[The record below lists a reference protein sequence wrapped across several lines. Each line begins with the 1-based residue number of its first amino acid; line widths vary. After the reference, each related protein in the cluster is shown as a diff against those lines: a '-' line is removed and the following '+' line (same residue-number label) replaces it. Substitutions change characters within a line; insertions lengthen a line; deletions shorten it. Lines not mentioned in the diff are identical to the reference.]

1 MTENKMTIGSVLVTG
16 GTGFLGVHLVKKLL
30 KRYTDI
36 TIRTISR
43 NENEIQKAIRV
54 FNSDRVEPILGDIRD
69 SNPLKDA
76 MKGIDCLVHLAA
88 MKHVDLCEMD
98 PLEATSINVVGTMN
112 LLSLFD
118 GNVFVGMS
126 TDKALEPKGCYGATK
141 LLLEKLIIEKARY
154 HPDRRYMIVRS
165 GNILGS
171 SGSVVDKWTDQIRQ
185 RNEIIATRL
194 KMTRF
199 FIDVDSLSD
208 FVLEV
213 MEHGE
218 TGKVYVPFQK
228 ALELKDLAEAVI
240 LLIGNKNT
248 KIREVGLRPG
258 EKEHEVLF
266 LNDERKNVITTLL
279 ENSSQHADRMS
290 VVEIRELLKKNSVN
304 QRNTLSGI

>member
-1 MTENKMTIGSVLVTG
+1 MYKVTENRTKIGSVLVTG
-16 GTGFLGVHLVKKLL
+16 GTGFLGIHLVKKLL

-36 TIRTISR
+36 TVRTISR
-43 NENEIQKAIRV
+43 NENEVQKAIRI
-54 FNSDRVEPILGDIRD
+54 FNSERVEPIVADIRD
-69 SNPLKDA
+69 SNPLKDTV
-76 MKGIDCLVHLAA
+76 KGIDCLIHLAA

-98 PLEATSINVVGTMN
+98 SLEATSINVVGTIN
-112 LLSLFD
+112 LLNLFD
-118 GNVFVGMS
+118 GNTFIGMS

-141 LLLEKLIIEKARY
+141 LLLEKLIIEKAKY
-154 HPDRRYMIVRS
+154 HQDRRYVIVRS

-171 SGSVVDKWTDQIRQ
+171 SGSVVDKWVDQIRQ
-185 RNEIIATRL
+185 RNEIVATRL

-199 FIDVDSLSD
+199 FIDADSLTD
-208 FVLEV
+208 FMLEV

-266 LNDERKNVITTLL
+266 LSDERKNVVT
-279 ENSSQHADRMS
+279 
-290 VVEIRELLKKNSVN
+290 
-304 QRNTLSGI
+304 